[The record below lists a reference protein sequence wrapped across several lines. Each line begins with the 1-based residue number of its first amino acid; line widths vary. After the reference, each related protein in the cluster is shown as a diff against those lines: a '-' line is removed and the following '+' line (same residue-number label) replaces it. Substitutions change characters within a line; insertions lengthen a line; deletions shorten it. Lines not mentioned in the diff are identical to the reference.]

1 MLYRPWETTVAGVA
15 LCIFLLAGCSAA
27 DDRVEAATEDRVAV
41 TTLSGHTLDCP
52 GEEWDYWAEGGPQIE
67 EAIGASSAQEALEQQ
82 LGDLDRPPG
91 EPTVEEASPTE
102 AVYLFLDDA
111 GNRLGVVGMRLY
123 PDRGWFVVLMEKCG
137 GMG

>member
-27 DDRVEAATEDRVAV
+27 DDRVEAATEDRVQV

-52 GEEWDYWAEGGPQIE
+52 GEEWAYLAEGGPQIE
-67 EAIGASSAQEALEQQ
+67 EAIGAASAQEALEQ
-82 LGDLDRPPG
+82 LRDDLRPPG

-123 PDRGWFVVLMEKCG
+123 PGRGWFVVLSEKCG

>member
-1 MLYRPWETTVAGVA
+1 MLYRRWEATVAGVA

-27 DDRVEAATEDRVAV
+27 DDRVEEATEDRVEV

-52 GEEWDYWAEGGPQIE
+52 GEEWAYLAGGGPDIE
-67 EAIGASSAQEALEQQ
+67 EAIGPASAQEALEQ
-82 LGDLDRPPG
+82 LSDLDRPPG
-91 EPTVEEASPTE
+91 EPIVEEASPTE

-123 PDRGWFVVLMEKCG
+123 PGRGWFVVLMEKCG